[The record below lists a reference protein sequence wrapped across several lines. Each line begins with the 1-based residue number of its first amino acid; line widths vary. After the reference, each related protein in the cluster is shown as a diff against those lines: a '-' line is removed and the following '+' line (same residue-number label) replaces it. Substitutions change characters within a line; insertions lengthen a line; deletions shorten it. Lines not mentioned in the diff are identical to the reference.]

1 MPERRSV
8 ERRKPAPAA
17 IEPARD
23 EEASRPPRQSRG
35 RPGSVL
41 MGAGESVPW
50 MGPERRSGSDRRQE
64 ERRDD
69 DERRKEDRRRGIE
82 RRGGGSSIAQMAASV
97 ASSVAELAE
106 SAAAPIASVARP
118 VVHGVD
124 RGVEEAVRR
133 WRSSDAARAGALRA
147 RGRQP
152 LASLWEVHPD
162 ARHASPRELGLMTIP
177 IDEIRGSAVEGSV
190 QRGGDF
196 LPLPKL
202 RGSNWLGRWQRLRRA
217 VERLEI
223 LPPIDVIKYA
233 DGYWVV
239 DGHNRVAAALYAGQ
253 AAIDS
258 AVVELR
264 KHGARRAGRVAPLAP
279 LLAEGRDLR
288 AAGSG
293 RLSRTA
299 STRTLPPSGR
309 VNDGVVQRSSDDR
322 PDKEGG
328 AT

>member
-1 MPERRSV
+1 
-8 ERRKPAPAA
+8 
-17 IEPARD
+17 
-23 EEASRPPRQSRG
+23 
-35 RPGSVL
+35 
-41 MGAGESVPW
+41 
-50 MGPERRSGSDRRQE
+50 
-64 ERRDD
+64 
-69 DERRKEDRRRGIE
+69 
-82 RRGGGSSIAQMAASV
+82 
-97 ASSVAELAE
+97 
-106 SAAAPIASVARP
+106 
-118 VVHGVD
+118 
-124 RGVEEAVRR
+124 
-133 WRSSDAARAGALRA
+133 
-147 RGRQP
+147 
-152 LASLWEVHPD
+152 
-162 ARHASPRELGLMTIP
+162 MTIP

-309 VNDGVVQRSSDDR
+309 VNDGVVQRRSDDR

>member
-1 MPERRSV
+1 M
-8 ERRKPAPAA
+8 
-17 IEPARD
+17 
-23 EEASRPPRQSRG
+23 
-35 RPGSVL
+35 L
-41 MGAGESVPW
+41 MGVGHSLPW
-50 MGPERRSGSDRRQE
+50 TGPERRAGGDRRQE
-64 ERRDD
+64 ERRDEV
-69 DERRKEDRRRGIE
+69 ERRSGDRRTGTE
-82 RRGGGSSIAQMAASV
+82 RRGGASGIAQMAASV

-124 RGVEEAVRR
+124 RGVGEAVRR
-133 WRSSDAARAGALRA
+133 WRSSDAARANALRA
-147 RGRQP
+147 RARHP
-152 LASLWEVHPD
+152 LPSLWEVHPD
-162 ARHASPRELGLMTIP
+162 ARRASPRELGLMTIP
-177 IDEIRGSAVEGSV
+177 LDEIRGSAVEGSV

-253 AAIDS
+253 AAIDA

-264 KHGARRAGRVAPLAP
+264 QHGARRGRQAAPLAP

-288 AAGSG
+288 AAGRG

-299 STRTLPPSGR
+299 SPRSLPPSR
-309 VNDGVVQRSSDDR
+309 QANDGVIQGTTDRSDGD
-322 PDKEGG
+322 GG
-328 AT
+328 SS

>member
-1 MPERRSV
+1 
-8 ERRKPAPAA
+8 
-17 IEPARD
+17 
-23 EEASRPPRQSRG
+23 
-35 RPGSVL
+35 
-41 MGAGESVPW
+41 MGADHSVPW
-50 MGPERRSGSDRRQE
+50 RGAERRTGGDRRQE
-64 ERRDD
+64 ERRDEV
-69 DERRKEDRRRGIE
+69 ERRSGDRRTGTE
-82 RRGGGSSIAQMAASV
+82 RRGGVSSIAQMAASV

-124 RGVEEAVRR
+124 RGVGEAVRR
-133 WRSSDAARAGALRA
+133 WRSSDAARANALRA
-147 RGRQP
+147 RARQP
-152 LASLWEVHPD
+152 LPSLWEVHPD
-162 ARHASPRELGLMTIP
+162 ARHASPRELGLVTIP
-177 IDEIRGSAVEGSV
+177 LDEIRGSAVEGSV

-223 LPPIDVIKYA
+223 LPPIDVIKYG

-253 AAIDS
+253 AAIDA

-264 KHGARRAGRVAPLAP
+264 KHGARRERQVAPLAP

-299 STRTLPPSGR
+299 APRTLPPSR
-309 VNDGVVQRSSDDR
+309 QSNDGVIQGATDDR
-322 PDKEGG
+322 SDGDGG
-328 AT
+328 SS